1 MAMEID
7 MIKNKFYKIS
17 FHQIHYSSNPDY
29 IYDLFVVYKYIIII
43 EIVNFENIN

>member
-17 FHQIHYSSNPDY
+17 IHQTDY
-29 IYDLFVVYKYIIII
+29 IYDLFVTYKYIIII